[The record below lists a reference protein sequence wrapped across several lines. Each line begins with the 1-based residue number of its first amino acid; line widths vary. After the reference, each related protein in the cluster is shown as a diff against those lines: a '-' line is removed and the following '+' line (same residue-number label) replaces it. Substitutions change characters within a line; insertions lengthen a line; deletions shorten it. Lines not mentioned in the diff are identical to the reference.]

1 MRQDNPLTNME
12 NAAKP
17 AVEDLVVRVW
27 GMNAKGKAFSQNAY
41 ARNLAAD
48 GALLS
53 GVDHPLTL
61 GDTIGIQHQ
70 DKKARFKVVTMCDA
84 GLPHKIQVE
93 VQLVTG
99 QKCPWAAQIPPKPVT
114 RGILTPR
121 INSKRRFERLRV
133 PFPIEIR
140 DDRGGPAMQTA
151 ASDISGRGCYVE
163 SQAPLPLG
171 MPLTIIFW
179 IDSDKIITPAVV
191 RTCDPG
197 VGMGIEFIGLSPQD
211 QGRVQ
216 QAVEKAFSG
225 SRGF

>member
-1 MRQDNPLTNME
+1 ME

-17 AVEDLVVRVW
+17 AIEDLVVRVW
-27 GMNAKGKAFSQNAY
+27 GMNANGKAFSQTAY
-41 ARNLAAD
+41 ARNLTHD

-70 DKKARFKVVTMCDA
+70 NKKARFKVMTTRNA
-84 GLPHKIQVE
+84 GLPNKNQVQ
-93 VQLVTG
+93 VRLVSG
-99 QKCPWAAQIPPKPVT
+99 QQCPWTAQMPTTPVT
-114 RGILTPR
+114 RGILTPKTT
-121 INSKRRFERLRV
+121 SKRRFERLRV

-140 DDRGGPAMQTA
+140 DDRGGAAMQTN

-171 MPLTIIFW
+171 TPLTIIFW
-179 IDSDKIITPAVV
+179 IDSEKIITLAVV
-191 RTCDPG
+191 RTSDPG
-197 VGMGIEFIGLSPQD
+197 VGMGIEFIGLSPQN

-216 QAVEKAFSG
+216 QAVERAFAT

>member
-1 MRQDNPLTNME
+1 ME
-12 NAAKP
+12 KAAKP
-17 AVEDLVVRVW
+17 AVEDLVVPVW
-27 GMNAKGKAFSQNAY
+27 GMSTKGKAFSQTTY
-41 ARNLAAD
+41 ARNLSPD
-48 GALLS
+48 GAVLS
-53 GVDHPLTL
+53 GIDDPLTP

-70 DKKARFKVVTMCDA
+70 DKKARFKVVTSRDA
-84 GLPHKIQVE
+84 GLPHRIQVE

-99 QKCPWAAQIPPKPVT
+99 QKCPWEAQIPPKPVT

-121 INSKRRFERLRV
+121 INSKRRFERFRV

-140 DDRGGPAMQTA
+140 DDRGGPAMQTN

-163 SQAPLPLG
+163 SQAPLSLG
-171 MPLTIIFW
+171 TTVTIIFW

-216 QAVEKAFSG
+216 QAVEKVFTT

>member
-1 MRQDNPLTNME
+1 ME

-27 GMNAKGKAFSQNAY
+27 GMNAKGKAFSQSAY
-41 ARNLAAD
+41 ARNLAHD

-53 GVDHPLTL
+53 GVDHPLTP
-61 GDTIGIQHQ
+61 GDTIGVQHQ
-70 DKKARFKVVTMCDA
+70 DKKARFKVVTTRDA

-93 VQLVTG
+93 VRLVNG
-99 QKCPWAAQIPPKPVT
+99 QECPWAAQVPAKPVKSNPSA
-114 RGILTPR
+114 RL
-121 INSKRRFERLRV
+121 NSKRRFERLRV

-140 DDRGGPAMQTA
+140 RDDRGGAAMQTN

-163 SQAPLPLG
+163 SQAPLSLG
-171 MPLTIIFW
+171 TPLTIIFW
-179 IDSDKIITPAVV
+179 IDSEKIITPAVV

-197 VGMGIEFIGLSPQD
+197 VGMGIEFIGLSPQN

-216 QAVEKAFSG
+216 QAVEKAFAA

>member
-1 MRQDNPLTNME
+1 ME
-12 NAAKP
+12 NVAKP
-17 AVEDLVVRVW
+17 AVEDLLVRIW

-41 ARNLAAD
+41 ARNLASD

-53 GVDHPLTL
+53 GVDHPLTP
-61 GDTIGIQHQ
+61 GDTIGIQNQ
-70 DKKARFKVVTMCDA
+70 DKKARFRVVTSRDA
-84 GLPHKIQVE
+84 GLPHRIQVE

-99 QKCPWAAQIPPKPVT
+99 QKCPWEAQIPTKPVT

-171 MPLTIIFW
+171 TPLTIIFW
-179 IDSDKIITPAVV
+179 IDSEKIVTPAGFAPAIPASAWESNSLASRLKIKDVCNRLLKRRSWV
-191 RTCDPG
+191 AG
-197 VGMGIEFIGLSPQD
+197 
-211 QGRVQ
+211 
-216 QAVEKAFSG
+216 AFSFFG
-225 SRGF
+225 Y

>member
-1 MRQDNPLTNME
+1 ME
-12 NAAKP
+12 NAAIP
-17 AVEDLVVRVW
+17 AVGDLVVRIW
-27 GMNAKGKAFSQNAY
+27 GMNAKGKAFSQSVF
-41 ARNLAAD
+41 ARNLVSD

-70 DKKARFKVVTMCDA
+70 DKKARFKVVTTRDA
-84 GLPHKIQVE
+84 GLPDKIQVE
-93 VQLVTG
+93 VQLVSG
-99 QKCPWAAQIPPKPVT
+99 QECPWAAQIPTKPVKSNPSA
-114 RGILTPR
+114 RL
-121 INSKRRFERLRV
+121 NSKRRFERLRV

-140 DDRGGPAMQTA
+140 RDDRSGAAMQTN

-163 SQAPLPLG
+163 SQAPLSLG
-171 MPLTIIFW
+171 TPVTIIFW
-179 IDSDKIITPAVV
+179 IDSEKLITPAVV

-197 VGMGIEFIGLSPQD
+197 VGMGIEFIGLSAQN

-216 QAVEKAFSG
+216 QAVERAFAT

>member
-1 MRQDNPLTNME
+1 ME

-41 ARNLAAD
+41 ARNLSAD
-48 GALLS
+48 GGLLS
-53 GVDHPLTL
+53 GIEHPLTQ

-70 DKKARFKVVTMCDA
+70 DKKARFKVVTICDT
-84 GLPHKIQVE
+84 GLPSKIQAE

-99 QKCPWAAQIPPKPVT
+99 QKCPWEAQIPPKPVT
-114 RGILTPR
+114 RCILTPR

-171 MPLTIIFW
+171 TPLTVIFW
-179 IDSDKIITPAVV
+179 IDSEKIITPALV

-197 VGMGIEFIGLSPQD
+197 VGMGIEFIGLSSQN

-216 QAVEKAFSG
+216 QAVEKAFVG

>member
-1 MRQDNPLTNME
+1 MRQENSLTNME

-17 AVEDLVVRVW
+17 AVEELVVRVW

-41 ARNLAAD
+41 AGSLAID

-61 GDTIGIQHQ
+61 GDTIGVQHQ
-70 DKKARFKVVTMCDA
+70 DKKARFKVVTARDA

-99 QKCPWAAQIPPKPVT
+99 QKCPWAAQIPIKPVT

-179 IDSDKIITPAVV
+179 IETDKIITPAVV
-191 RTCDPG
+191 RTSDPG
-197 VGMGIEFIGLSPQD
+197 VGMGIEFIGLSPQN

-216 QAVEKAFSG
+216 QAVERAFAG

>member
-1 MRQDNPLTNME
+1 ME
-12 NAAKP
+12 NGTKTV
-17 AVEDLVVRVW
+17 VEDLLVRIW

-53 GVDHPLTL
+53 GIDHPLTL

-70 DKKARFKVVTMCDA
+70 DKKARFKVVTTRNA
-84 GLPHKIQVE
+84 GLPHKIQAE

-99 QKCPWAAQIPPKPVT
+99 QNCPWAAQIPTKPVT

-140 DDRGGPAMQTA
+140 DDRGPAMQTN
-151 ASDISGRGCYVE
+151 ASDISGSGC
-163 SQAPLPLG
+163 
-171 MPLTIIFW
+171 
-179 IDSDKIITPAVV
+179 
-191 RTCDPG
+191 
-197 VGMGIEFIGLSPQD
+197 
-211 QGRVQ
+211 
-216 QAVEKAFSG
+216 
-225 SRGF
+225 

>member
-1 MRQDNPLTNME
+1 
-12 NAAKP
+12 
-17 AVEDLVVRVW
+17 
-27 GMNAKGKAFSQNAY
+27 MNAKGKAFSQNAY
-41 ARNLAAD
+41 ARDLALD

-53 GVDHPLTL
+53 GIDDPLTP
-61 GDTIGIQHQ
+61 GDTIGIQFQ
-70 DKKARFKVVTMCDA
+70 DKKARFKVVTTRDA
-84 GLPHKIQVE
+84 GLPHKIQAE

-99 QKCPWAAQIPPKPVT
+99 QKCPWEAQTPPKPVT

-140 DDRGGPAMQTA
+140 DDRGGPAMQTNV
-151 ASDISGRGCYVE
+151 SDISGRGCYVE
-163 SQAPLPLG
+163 PQAPLSLG
-171 MPLTIIFW
+171 SPVTIIFW
-179 IDSDKIITPAVV
+179 IDSEKIVTPAVI

-197 VGMGIEFIGLSPQD
+197 VGMGIEFIGLSPQN

-216 QAVEKAFSG
+216 QAVEKAYAG